1 MQLGIDVKFMHTN
14 FGGCDLFG
22 FVDTV
27 QKVWWACGQ
36 CCIHE
41 LTCLCIR
48 SKWLLVYMSI
58 LFKFNKKE
66 RYQQQENKTVA
77 YIYIIRDDNDDS
89 QK

>member
-1 MQLGIDVKFMHTN
+1 MCTN
-14 FGGCDLFG
+14 FGGCGLFG

-41 LTCLCIR
+41 LTCLCMR
-48 SKWLLVYMSI
+48 RKRLLVYMSI

-77 YIYIIRDDNDDS
+77 YIIRDDNDDDDS